1 MVTTSGPIAAI
12 FLLNCLVH
20 FSCTDERTTVEN
32 ISTRDSLVSDILK
45 AEVASLY
52 DAETKV
58 HIPNYLLPGE
68 DTIYI
73 KDELVADK
81 NKGTKNSPAES
92 VKLNSNY
99 FIIVRDYDRSYC
111 MFTIY
116 SIDKKDSVGICY
128 LPISTAINL
137 VHPNADDLK
146 IHLYDIRSRILRKYR
161 LRICEKYDLTEDELD
176 SLDFLVMPEVDLI
189 RNQFDVNF
197 D

>member
-1 MVTTSGPIAAI
+1 MGMTRDLITAV
-12 FLLNCLVH
+12 FLLGCLN
-20 FSCTDERTTVEN
+20 FSCTREKSTVGN
-32 ISTRDSLVSDILK
+32 VSSRDSLVSDILK

-73 KDELVADK
+73 KDELIADK
-81 NKGTKNSPAES
+81 NRGTKDSPAEAI
-92 VKLNSNY
+92 KLNSNH

-111 MFTIY
+111 MFAIY
-116 SIDKKDSVGICY
+116 RIDKKDSIGICY
-128 LPISTAINL
+128 LPTNTAINL
-137 VHPNADDLK
+137 VHPNTDDLK
-146 IHLYDIRSRILRKYR
+146 IHFYDIRNRILRKYR

-176 SLDFLVMPEVDLI
+176 SLNFLVMPEIDRI
-189 RNQFDVNF
+189 RRQFNVNF